1 MNYQPSKI
9 NPFELNK
16 YPTPVNESRR
26 LDKLHSYNILD
37 TYAEDIFDDLTKMVA
52 KLLNVPIV
60 LVSLVDKDRQWFKS
74 KVGLEADETPR
85 EISFCRYTIMHDEI
99 FEVEN
104 THRDVRFNKNPLVT
118 GNPTIGFYAGAPLK
132 DEEGL
137 NIGTLCAI
145 DTAPKKLNEFER
157 NILTTVSKTIMRL
170 IEFRKKQEEQ
180 IIYNKFFNLTL
191 DMLCVA
197 STDGYFKLLN
207 PSFTK
212 IMGWSEED
220 LMQNKYI
227 DYIHPEDVD
236 NTIKEFK
243 KLRKGFNAIGFQNRF
258 KTKAGKWIWLEW
270 TCISDQNTG
279 ELFAVARDITDLK
292 EIQNGL
298 INEKKETERLTL
310 VKDEFLA
317 NMSHEIRTPL
327 NSILGFLDLLSKTT
341 LNEEQ
346 KQYVDISSTA
356 SKNLAILVN
365 DILDISKLES
375 GKITLED
382 APINIEGIIKQ
393 VIHLLSSKANVK
405 GIKLMSTIDNS
416 IPEYI
421 LGDETRIT
429 QILVNLI
436 GNAIKFTEQGSVEI
450 KVIETRKDKENIAI
464 RFSVKD
470 TGIGIPQ
477 DKQDLIFERFTQA
490 ETSTTR
496 LYGGTGLG
504 LNIVKMLVDLFG
516 GKLELESI
524 LGKGSEFSFELTFPL
539 SISKIK
545 EPTGKG
551 EKENLVA
558 FPSNTKILLV
568 EDNEHNQIIAKIYLA
583 KYGIKIDIVG
593 NGKVALD
600 MIKQKTY
607 DLIIMDLQMPV
618 MDGFETTNIIR
629 NELKLNIPIIACSA
643 HSLVAER
650 IKSLSAG
657 MNEYIAKPYTE
668 KQLINVIKT
677 FIGNTPETDTSA
689 SQLNAFSQT
698 DNIKDIL
705 HQFQQE
711 EGEEFVALMLSIFKK
726 RIPLDIMELENALSN
741 NHLETIKNKAHF
753 ISGSLAS
760 LRFDA
765 GREISK
771 KTEKAAANVEE
782 ENTKVYARDLI
793 NYLENVLINLN

>member
-1 MNYQPSKI
+1 MS
-9 NPFELNK
+9 K
-16 YPTPVNESRR
+16 YPTPKNESKR
-26 LDKLHSYNILD
+26 LEKLHSYNILD

-74 KVGLEADETPR
+74 KVGLEANETPR
-85 EISFCRYTIMHDEI
+85 EISFCRYTIMQDEI
-99 FEVEN
+99 LEVEN
-104 THRDVRFNKNPLVT
+104 AHADERFNRNPLVT
-118 GNPTIGFYAGAPLK
+118 GNPNIAFYAGAPLT
-132 DEEGL
+132 DNEGF

-145 DTAPKKLNEFER
+145 DTVPKTLTEFER
-157 NILTTVSKTIMRL
+157 SILDTVSKTIMRL

-180 IIYNKFFNLTL
+180 VIYNKFFDLTL

-197 STDGYFKLLN
+197 STDGFFKLLN

-220 LMQNKYI
+220 LMRNKFI

-236 NTIKEFK
+236 TTIKEFK
-243 KLRKGFNAIGFQNRF
+243 KLRKGYNAVGFQNRF
-258 KTKAGKWIWLEW
+258 KTKAGKWLWLEW
-270 TCISDQNTG
+270 TCYSDQNTK

-292 EIQNGL
+292 EIQTGL
-298 INEKKETERLTL
+298 INEKKETEKLTL
-310 VKDEFLA
+310 AKDEFLA

-327 NSILGFLDLLSKTT
+327 NSILGFLDLLSKTS

-346 KQYVDISSTA
+346 KQYVDISSIA
-356 SKNLAILVN
+356 SKNLAVLVN

-375 GKITLED
+375 GRILLED
-382 APINIEGIIKQ
+382 APINVEGIIKQ
-393 VIHLLSSKANVK
+393 VIHLLSSKASVK
-405 GIKLMSTIDNS
+405 NIKLMSTIDNS
-416 IPEYI
+416 IPAF
-421 LGDETRIT
+421 LQGDETRIT

-436 GNAIKFTEQGSVEI
+436 GNAIKFTDSGFVEV
-450 KVIETRKDKENIAI
+450 KVMEIHKNKEYVSL

-470 TGIGIPQ
+470 SGIGIPLE
-477 DKQDLIFERFTQA
+477 KQHLIFERFTQA

-516 GKLELESI
+516 GKLELES
-524 LGKGSEFSFELTFPL
+524 LPGKGSEFSFELTLPI
-539 SISKIK
+539 SINKNK
-545 EPTGKG
+545 EASNVGL
-551 EKENLVA
+551 KENSVI
-558 FPSNTKILLV
+558 FPSNTKILLA

-583 KYGIKIDIVG
+583 KYGINIDIAS
-593 NGKVALD
+593 NGKVAFD
-600 MIKQKTY
+600 MIKQKKY
-607 DLIIMDLQMPV
+607 DLIIMDLQMPI
-618 MDGFETTNIIR
+618 MDGFETTFKIR
-629 NELKLNIPIIACSA
+629 NELKLNTPIIACSA

-668 KQLINVIKT
+668 NQLINVIKT
-677 FIGNTPETDTSA
+677 FINNTPETETESNQLKVA
-689 SQLNAFSQT
+689 SKT

-705 HQFQQE
+705 MQFEKE
-711 EGEEFVALMLSIFKK
+711 EGEEFVTLMLNIFKK
-726 RIPLDIMELENALSN
+726 RIPLDIMELEYALSN

-760 LRFDA
+760 LRFDE

-782 ENTKVYARDLI
+782 ENAKVCARDLI
-793 NYLENVLINLN
+793 NYLENVLTNLN